1 MKKLILMSLFM
12 ILSSCQYATLKY
24 GYYINPLYVLNEA
37 YESLQTNDHNRWNVL
52 LINEAFTKYGSD
64 KGFANMQKTLNQ
76 ISEDNLKEP
85 KLISRVPQKYDIY
98 EAKARDY
105 QGRPALRVVIF
116 CETDRVHYCRISDID
131 NYLNPVK

>member
-37 YESLQTNDHNRWNVL
+37 YESFQTNDQNRWNVL
-52 LINEAFTKYGSD
+52 LINEAFSKYGNA
-64 KGFANMQKTLNQ
+64 KGFASIKKTLNE
-76 ISEDNLKEP
+76 INEENLKEP

-98 EAKARDY
+98 EARGRDY
-105 QGRPALRVVIF
+105 QGKLALKVVIF

-131 NYLNPVK
+131 NYSNPIK